1 MPHFNDL
8 VNLARAQRHDD
19 DDGHEDGVVAGG
31 TLALPLPPGS
41 TATNPFK

>member
-19 DDGHEDGVVAGG
+19 DGVVAGG
-31 TLALPLPPGS
+31 TVALPLPPGS